1 MSCIAPRRRFGVAFV
16 GPIALALALTAT
28 PWSAVRA
35 QVAQT
40 RPQQPAAPGLVQLA
54 PGIMWSATPLLVTD
68 SIPGQHVEVRDLVLG
83 PNQSA
88 ARVPLTGFVL
98 MELRSGIAEVT
109 TNGQTTRREAGAI
122 WLVPSG
128 AGLAIRNLAEVTVIR
143 STLISPR

>member
-1 MSCIAPRRRFGVAFV
+1 
-16 GPIALALALTAT
+16 
-28 PWSAVRA
+28 
-35 QVAQT
+35 
-40 RPQQPAAPGLVQLA
+40 
-54 PGIMWSATPLLVTD
+54 
-68 SIPGQHVEVRDLVLG
+68 
-83 PNQSA
+83 
-88 ARVPLTGFVL
+88 